1 MQRFNVEL
9 GLRRESVMN
18 VHTRI
23 VSSLFVLLF
32 YSYAQDTRNVTRKY
46 WQSFEMKIPCKITSR
61 LKFLPSCLRPV
72 PSIRNDSEKW
82 RNLPTFHSTLF
93 SLFRRRKK
101 RKERD
106 SMTSACRSKK
116 QLRTRYEPVVL
127 NIIATCN
134 PLSRLKLKKKG
145 RREER
150 RRGEE
155 GS

>member
-1 MQRFNVEL
+1 
-9 GLRRESVMN
+9 MN

-23 VSSLFVLLF
+23 VSSPL
-32 YSYAQDTRNVTRKY
+32 YSYYYFIATHKDTRNVTRKY
-46 WQSFEMKIPCKITSR
+46 WQSFEMKISKCKITNR

-127 NIIATCN
+127 NIIATCD